1 MVQQHGNDLL
11 GPESLN
17 NSTELGQEGESG
29 TVGVSWVAHNVLAI
43 CLYGGTRLRQMM
55 EKE

>member
-17 NSTELGQEGESG
+17 NSTELGQGESG